1 MPPQIRKIVSQIRPD
16 RQTLMWS
23 ATWPKEVQS
32 LASEFLEKYIQVNVG
47 STELRANPH
56 IKQEFEFVE
65 AFDKQRLLVRLLPL
79 EA

>member
-1 MPPQIRKIVSQIRPD
+1 
-16 RQTLMWS
+16 MWS

-79 EA
+79 DPPPLPHLPLGSHAYDPMCR